1 MNKVTTNANAKST
14 MSDHPFESITSKA
27 TQQILKTEEKQI
39 VTPARRSV
47 TKKEIA
53 IKIKRSSRFDLVEET
68 SLEY

>member
-1 MNKVTTNANAKST
+1 
-14 MSDHPFESITSKA
+14 MSDHPFDSITSKA
-27 TQQILKTEEKQI
+27 TYQILKTEEKQS
-39 VTPARRSV
+39 VTPTRRAV

>member
-1 MNKVTTNANAKST
+1 
-14 MSDHPFESITSKA
+14 MSDHPFDSITSKA
-27 TQQILKTEEKQI
+27 TKQILKTEEKQS
-39 VTPARRSV
+39 VTPTRRAV